1 MAKKL
6 VSSEENRYIKRL
18 IILVSN
24 FIRNFKVNGYD
35 ENDFAVLN
43 QKTDNVRTKLFLEI
57 SQACYLEY
65 KKWLIENHAVD
76 FEDMINESARVLNNV
91 KEMKQKLDFK
101 YLIVDEYQDISRQ
114 RFDLIKAFFGSDI
127 SEGYGGW

>member
-1 MAKKL
+1 MT
-6 VSSEENRYIKRL
+6 
-18 IILVSN
+18 
-24 FIRNFKVNGYD
+24 
-35 ENDFAVLN
+35 

-91 KEMKQKLDFK
+91 KEMKQKLDCQSSPTATTFAEVTSEK
-101 YLIVDEYQDISRQ
+101 ALTRSNLCREIS
-114 RFDLIKAFFGSDI
+114 
-127 SEGYGGW
+127 